1 MTNRKS
7 SLTGY
12 YKETNEEL
20 WLWDDIP
27 ELDMEV
33 GYKVEALL
41 YYEQS
46 PFQEISIVD
55 TKGFGRMLVLD
66 GTPQV
71 TTKDGF
77 IYNEMITHI
86 AMTTHNEPKRVAMIG
101 GGDCGPSR
109 EALKYES
116 VGQIDVVEIDQ
127 RVVDVCRAWMT
138 KEGSHEREGCIRM
151 IYRDGY
157 KWIQEQKKNLDV
169 LLVDR
174 SDPYG
179 PATSLY
185 KQQFYQYV
193 YNSLTDDGIVV
204 FQSGSPY
211 YNQSIFRNTVQ
222 SLSKL
227 FPIVHPYLCTIPTFP
242 GGIWSFVIAS
252 KKWDPLEADLSHL
265 QWQDTKYI
273 DPETFK
279 ASFVLPS
286 YIKNILH
293 GKK

>member
-1 MTNRKS
+1 MNNKY

-12 YKETNEEL
+12 YKEINEDL
-20 WLWDDIP
+20 WLWDDLP
-27 ELDMEV
+27 ELDMEI

-41 YYEQS
+41 HYEQS

-55 TKGFGRMLVLD
+55 TNGFGRMLVLD

-86 AMTTHNEPKRVAMIG
+86 AMTTHYEPKKVAMIG
-101 GGDCGPSR
+101 GGDCGPAR

-116 VGQIDVVEIDQ
+116 VQHIDVVEIDE
-127 RVVDVCRAWMT
+127 RVVEVCRTWMT
-138 KEGSHEREGCIRM
+138 KESSHGPDRRVQM
-151 IYRDGY
+151 IYKDGY
-157 KWIQEQKKNLDV
+157 KWIQDQKNNYDV

-185 KQQFYQYV
+185 KRKFYQYV
-193 YNSLTDDGIVV
+193 YDSLTDDGIVV

-211 YNQSIFRNTVQ
+211 YNSNILRDTVRN
-222 SLSKL
+222 LKEL
-227 FPIVHPYLCTIPTFP
+227 FPIVQTYLCSIPTFP
-242 GGIWSFVIAS
+242 GGIWSLAIAS
-252 KKWDPLEADLSHL
+252 KKWDPQQADLNRL
-265 QWQDTKYI
+265 QWQDARYINPEIFRSSFCLPNYVKY
-273 DPETFK
+273 
-279 ASFVLPS
+279 VLE
-286 YIKNILH
+286 N
-293 GKK
+293 

>member
-1 MTNRKS
+1 MTDKKS

-33 GYKVEALL
+33 GYKVKALL

-46 PFQEISIVD
+46 PFQEISIVE

-86 AMTTHNEPKRVAMIG
+86 AMTTHREPKQVAMIG
-101 GGDCGPSR
+101 GGDCGPAR
-109 EALKYES
+109 EALMYSS
-116 VGQIDVVEIDQ
+116 VEQIDVVEIDP
-127 RVVDVCRAWMT
+127 RVIEVCKTWMT
-138 KEGSHEREGCIRM
+138 KETEHNRSGLISTVLK
-151 IYRDGY
+151 DGY
-157 KWIQEQKKNLDV
+157 KWIQGQKNKYDV

-179 PATSLY
+179 PAISLY

-193 YNSLTDDGIVV
+193 YDSLTDEGIVV

-211 YNQSIFRNTVQ
+211 YNSNTLIKTN
-222 SLSKL
+222 SNLKKL
-227 FPIVHPYLCTIPTFP
+227 FPIVHTYLCSIPSFP
-242 GGIWSFVIAS
+242 GGIWSFTIAS
-252 KKWDPLEADLSHL
+252 KKWDPLEADLNGL
-265 QWQDTKYI
+265 QWQEAKYI
-273 DPETFK
+273 NPEIFQ
-279 ASFVLPS
+279 ASFVLPN
-286 YIKNILH
+286 YIKRKLEE
-293 GKK
+293 K

>member
-1 MTNRKS
+1 MTNNKNT
-7 SLTGY
+7 LTGY
-12 YKETNEEL
+12 YKESDEDL

-41 YYEQS
+41 HYERS

-55 TKGFGRMLVLD
+55 TQGFGRMLVLD

-86 AMTTHNEPKRVAMIG
+86 AMTTHREPKRVGMIG

-116 VGQIDVVEIDQ
+116 VEQIDVVEIDQ
-127 RVVDVCRAWMT
+127 QVIEVCRRWMT
-138 KEGSHEREGCIRM
+138 KDSGDEREACIRM

-157 KWIQEQKKNLDV
+157 KWIQEQKNNLDV
-169 LLVDR
+169 LLIDR

-193 YNSLTDDGIVV
+193 YDSLTEDGIVV
-204 FQSGSPY
+204 FQSGSPF
-211 YNQSIFRNTVQ
+211 YNTSILKNTVR

-227 FPIVHPYLCTIPTFP
+227 FPIVHPYVCSIPTFP
-242 GGIWSFVIAS
+242 GGIWSFVVAS
-252 KKWDPLEADLSHL
+252 KKWDPLQADLTRL
-265 QWQDTKYI
+265 PCKDTKYI
-273 DPETFK
+273 DPETFL
-279 ASFVLPS
+279 ASFVLPK
-286 YIKNILH
+286 YIKNIL
-293 GKK
+293 K

>member
-1 MTNRKS
+1 MTNKKD

-20 WLWDDIP
+20 WLWDDLP

-33 GYKVEALL
+33 GYKVDALL
-41 YYEQS
+41 HYEQS

-86 AMTTHNEPKRVAMIG
+86 AMTTHHEPKHIAMIG
-101 GGDCGPSR
+101 GGDCGPAR
-109 EALKYES
+109 EALSYES
-116 VGQIDVVEIDQ
+116 VQHIDVVEIDQ
-127 RVVDVCRAWMT
+127 RVVEVCRAWMT
-138 KEGSHEREGCIRM
+138 KGASLEQDGRVQM
-151 IYRDGY
+151 IYKDGY
-157 KWIQEQKKNLDV
+157 KWIKEQKGIYDV

-193 YNSLTDDGIVV
+193 YDSLKDDGIVV

-211 YNQSIFRNTVQ
+211 YNSNILRNTVR
-222 SLSKL
+222 SLKKL
-227 FPIVHPYLCTIPTFP
+227 FPIVLTYSCTIPTFP
-242 GGIWSFVIAS
+242 GGVWSFTIAS
-252 KKWDPLEADLSHL
+252 KKWDPQQADLNRL
-265 QWQDTKYI
+265 QWQGTNYI
-273 DPETFK
+273 NPEIFRS
-279 ASFVLPS
+279 SFILPN
-286 YIKNILH
+286 YIKSIFKEL
-293 GKK
+293 